1 MSGAGEDGADE
12 DVGSMD
18 SMDSVGA
25 MDAVGADAAD
35 EADVDETDVDSV
47 NAAEEAEPNV
57 NAEEEL
63 EDELALP
70 ARAGGGVLWLVATPI
85 GNLDDLT
92 LRALR
97 VLREADVVLAEDTR
111 HTKKLLAH
119 HGVGTPLRSLHAH
132 TPETKIAALV
142 EALQAGATFA
152 LVSDAGTPVVSDPGL
167 RLSAAAR
174 DAGVKVTVAP
184 GASAVLAALCVSGLR
199 ADRFRFWGFLPRTA
213 GKRATA
219 LDELARDPVAHVLFE
234 APNRTHSL
242 LEELS
247 TRLGAR
253 RVCVCRELT
262 KIHEEA
268 ARGTAAELV
277 ARFASGV
284 RGEVTIV
291 VEASDD
297 VAVDAA
303 EIDVDAF
310 VAERVAA
317 GEKPKVIAK
326 ALAAAMGTSAAEA
339 YELVVARR

>member
-1 MSGAGEDGADE
+1 MNGSVEDAPQDE
-12 DVGSMD
+12 
-18 SMDSVGA
+18 A
-25 MDAVGADAAD
+25 ADAPEDDAPED
-35 EADVDETDVDSV
+35 DTPDDDVV
-47 NAAEEAEPNV
+47 AEGI
-57 NAEEEL
+57 
-63 EDELALP
+63 LATG
-70 ARAGGGVLWLVATPI
+70 AVRAVSRAPGAGGVLWLVATPI

-111 HTKKLLAH
+111 HTKKLLSH
-119 HGVGTPLRSLHAH
+119 HGVGTPMRSLHAH
-132 TPETKIAALV
+132 TPDTKIASLV
-142 EALQAGATFA
+142 EELRAGATFA

-174 DAGVKVTVAP
+174 DAGVTVTVAP

-199 ADRFRFWGFLPRTA
+199 ADRFRFWGFLPRTT

-219 LDELARDPVAHVLFE
+219 LDELSRDPVAHVLFE
-234 APNRTHSL
+234 APNRTHTL
-242 LEELS
+242 LEELAARVGS
-247 TRLGAR
+247 R

-268 ARGTAAELV
+268 ARGTAAEL
-277 ARFASGV
+277 ALRFAGGV

-291 VEASDD
+291 VEASD
-297 VAVDAA
+297 VAA
-303 EIDVDAF
+303 ELAEVDVDAF
-310 VAERVAA
+310 IAERVAA

-339 YELVVARR
+339 YELVVAARG

>member
-1 MSGAGEDGADE
+1 
-12 DVGSMD
+12 MD

-35 EADVDETDVDSV
+35 EAGVDETDVDSV

-57 NAEEEL
+57 DAEEEL

-167 RLSAAAR
+167 RLS
-174 DAGVKVTVAP
+174 
-184 GASAVLAALCVSGLR
+184 
-199 ADRFRFWGFLPRTA
+199 DR
-213 GKRATA
+213 K
-219 LDELARDPVAHVLFE
+219 
-234 APNRTHSL
+234 S
-242 LEELS
+242 
-247 TRLGAR
+247 
-253 RVCVCRELT
+253 
-262 KIHEEA
+262 
-268 ARGTAAELV
+268 
-277 ARFASGV
+277 
-284 RGEVTIV
+284 V
-291 VEASDD
+291 V
-297 VAVDAA
+297 
-303 EIDVDAF
+303 
-310 VAERVAA
+310 
-317 GEKPKVIAK
+317 
-326 ALAAAMGTSAAEA
+326 
-339 YELVVARR
+339 

>member
-1 MSGAGEDGADE
+1 MSGESGVIGVSGVSGVIGVSGVSSVSGVSGENEAGAG
-12 DVGSMD
+12 VVD
-18 SMDSVGA
+18 SM
-25 MDAVGADAAD
+25 ADAEGDAPK
-35 EADVDETDVDSV
+35 VD
-47 NAAEEAEPNV
+47 A
-57 NAEEEL
+57 L
-63 EDELALP
+63 EDDLTLP
-70 ARAGGGVLWLVATPI
+70 ERTGRAGGGVLWLVATPI

-92 LRALR
+92 IRALR

-111 HTKKLLAH
+111 HTKKLLSH

-132 TPETKIAALV
+132 TPDAKIAALV
-142 EALQAGATFA
+142 AQLRAGATFA

-174 DAGVKVTVAP
+174 DAGVTVTVAP

-199 ADRFRFWGFLPRTA
+199 ADRFRFWGFLPRSA

-219 LDELARDPVAHVLFE
+219 LDELARNPVAHVLFE
-234 APNRTHSL
+234 APNRTQAL

-247 TRLGAR
+247 VRLGGR
-253 RVCVCRELT
+253 RMCVCRELT

-268 ARGTAAELV
+268 ARGTAAELA
-277 ARFASGV
+277 ARFATGV

-303 EIDVDAF
+303 EVDVDAF
-310 VAERVAA
+310 VATRVAA

>member
-1 MSGAGEDGADE
+1 MSG
-12 DVGSMD
+12 V
-18 SMDSVGA
+18 
-25 MDAVGADAAD
+25 
-35 EADVDETDVDSV
+35 VDEEVDEGV
-47 NAAEEAEPNV
+47 DHEV
-57 NAEEEL
+57 G
-63 EDELALP
+63 DELALST
-70 ARAGGGVLWLVATPI
+70 RTEGGALWLVATPI

-92 LRALR
+92 IRALR
-97 VLREADVVLAEDTR
+97 VLREVDVVLAEDTR

-132 TPETKIAALV
+132 TPDAKIAALV

-174 DAGVKVTVAP
+174 DAGVRVTVAP

-199 ADRFRFWGFLPRTA
+199 ADRFRFWGFLPRTT
-213 GKRATA
+213 GKRAAA
-219 LDELARDPVAHVLFE
+219 LDELSRDPVAHVLFE
-234 APNRTHSL
+234 APNRTHAL

-247 TRLGAR
+247 TRLGPR

-262 KIHEEA
+262 KVHEEA
-268 ARGTAAELV
+268 ARGTAAEL
-277 ARFASGV
+277 ATRFASGV

-291 VEASDD
+291 VEGSDH
-297 VAVDAA
+297 VVVEATEV
-303 EIDVDAF
+303 DVDAF
-310 VAERVAA
+310 VAARVAA
-317 GEKPKVIAK
+317 GDKPKVVAK